1 MALCTSLNP
10 FVSNAP
16 FLFLLKKTSEN
27 RFGGYRK
34 GILGTNGLSEF
45 KDTLNALGDSKSK
58 QKSV

>member
-1 MALCTSLNP
+1 MASCTSLNP

-16 FLFLLKKTSEN
+16 FLFPLKTSEN

-34 GILGTNGLSEF
+34 GALGTNGLSEF
-45 KDTLNALGDSKSK
+45 KDTLKAIGYSKSK